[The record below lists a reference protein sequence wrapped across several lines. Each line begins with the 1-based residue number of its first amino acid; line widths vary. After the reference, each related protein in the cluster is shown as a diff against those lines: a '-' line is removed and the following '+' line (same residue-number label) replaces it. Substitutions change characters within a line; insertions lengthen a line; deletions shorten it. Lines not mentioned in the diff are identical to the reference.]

1 MKWGP
6 LGFPGTQTPLS
17 MPGGGE
23 GPRLRVPLLSG
34 CPPPPRKLLQ
44 PLPAFPAFLGSTCLE
59 LTWEGTRH
67 RETTG
72 HAWLQDTAAMGRGLG
87 AAFCICLNAWVV
99 FRAGAKENILQQFS
113 WETTEVGKAAK
124 LRVGL
129 EVGSTPPPLPNDFCH
144 PQDKRCF
151 QSLLMLDN
159 QVPIPL
165 P

>member
-6 LGFPGTQTPLS
+6 FGFPGTQTPLS

-23 GPRLRVPLLSG
+23 GPPSMGAATVWVPPSLCNHS
-34 CPPPPRKLLQ
+34 PHPSQ
-44 PLPAFPAFLGSTCLE
+44 HVLGSTCLE
-59 LTWEGTRH
+59 LTWAGTRRH
-67 RETTG
+67 ETTG
-72 HAWLQDTAAMGRGLG
+72 HAWLQDTPTLGRGSG
-87 AAFCICLNAWVV
+87 AAFCICLNSWVV
-99 FRAGAKENILQQFS
+99 FRAGAKENLLQQFS

-129 EVGSTPPPLPNDFCH
+129 EVGSAPPSLTNDFCH

-159 QVPIPL
+159 
-165 P
+165 